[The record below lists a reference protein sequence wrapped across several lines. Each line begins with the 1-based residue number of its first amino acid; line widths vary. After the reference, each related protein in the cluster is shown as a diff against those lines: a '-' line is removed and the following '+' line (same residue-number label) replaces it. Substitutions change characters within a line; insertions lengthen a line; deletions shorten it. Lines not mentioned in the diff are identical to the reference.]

1 MKLSLS
7 EEILAMLVCPETRQ
21 PLRPATAGELAGWT
35 SPVPFE
41 GALVTADGSRAYP
54 VRGGFPV
61 LVAGEALTKATAGP
75 S

>member
-7 EEILAMLVCPETRQ
+7 EEILAKLVCPTTRQ
-21 PLRPATAGELAGWT
+21 PLRLATVEELAGWT
-35 SPVPFE
+35 APEPFE
-41 GALVTADGSRAYP
+41 GALVTIDGSRAYP

-61 LVAGEALTKATAGP
+61 LVAGEALAKVTAGP